1 MTSSLA
7 RAAIPAQ
14 SALFFA
20 RHHSRTARTNARQ
33 VRSRDDQL

>member
-14 SALFFA
+14 SALFLRA
-20 RHHSRTARTNARQ
+20 ITAEQRAQMPAKLDHAMIN
-33 VRSRDDQL
+33 